1 VTQELRWQLTG
12 HARRLATT
20 GVVLLAAGVAFG
32 RPLLVAAGTPFV
44 VLLAYGL
51 TTRRPETVNVA
62 VTLTPPERTVE
73 GEQVVLHATADT
85 RERADLLALTVPLS
99 PGLRP
104 ATSEDAGP
112 AGAGDELGI
121 NELGVRAGVSR
132 IRELLAQLGPARTPS
147 VDTARAGERRMDE
160 AIALSAGRWGRWT
173 VGPAELL
180 VRTGGG
186 VLQARVPLP
195 VGELAVY
202 PGAGAHSAVLNIG
215 RLPNRAGD
223 HASRVLGEGI
233 EFAGIT
239 EHVAGLSQRRV
250 NWPVSTRRGQLHVNR
265 FSTERALDLVLALDA
280 FSDVGEYG
288 RSSLD
293 VSLRGAV
300 GLAQSYL
307 RRHDRVGVVAVG
319 GILRWLAPDV
329 GERQLYRIAEQL
341 LWVRLDA
348 TFVDP
353 DLERVPRTALP
364 PGALVVLF
372 SPLLDRRAA
381 ESARELRE
389 RGHPV
394 VVVDLLT
401 VEPQPARGNRLGGPA
416 LRLWRL
422 DRMALHRE
430 LSAAG
435 IACVRWDGVTPL
447 DAVLTP
453 LARVP
458 LTARSS

>member
-1 VTQELRWQLTG
+1 MTGAESSTASRWAGVHEIEELRWQLTG

-20 GVVLLAAGVAFG
+20 AVVLLATGVALG

-51 TTRRPETVNVA
+51 AARRPDTIA
-62 VTLTPPERTVE
+62 VDVRLTPPERTVE
-73 GEQVVLHATADT
+73 GEKVELHATAVT
-85 RERADLLALTVPLS
+85 GEPVDLLALTVPLS

-104 ATSEDAGP
+104 ALGEDKP
-112 AGAGDELGI
+112 
-121 NELGVRAGVSR
+121 
-132 IRELLAQLGPARTPS
+132 TPS
-147 VDTARAGERRMDE
+147 VSTAVAGEQRLDDVVE
-160 AIALSAGRWGRWT
+160 LSAGRWGRWT
-173 VGPAELL
+173 VGPTELL

-186 VLQARVPLP
+186 VLQARVARS

-202 PGAGAHSAVLNIG
+202 PSAGAHSAVLSVG

-223 HASRVLGEGI
+223 HASRALGEGI
-233 EFAGIT
+233 EFEGIT

-265 FSTERALDLVLALDA
+265 FATERALDLVLALDA

-288 RSSLD
+288 HSSLD
-293 VSLRGAV
+293 VTLRGAV

-307 RRHDRVGVVAVG
+307 RRHDRVGVVAIG
-319 GILRWLAPDV
+319 GTMRWLAPDV

-353 DLERVPRTALP
+353 DLGRVPRSALP

-394 VVVDLLT
+394 VVIDVLT
-401 VEPQPARGNRLGGPA
+401 VEPRPARGNRLGAPA

-453 LARVP
+453 LARIP
-458 LTARSS
+458 LAARSS

>member
-1 VTQELRWQLTG
+1 MSEPLHWQLTA
-12 HARRLATT
+12 HARRVATIGVVLVGT
-20 GVVLLAAGVAFG
+20 GVVLG
-32 RPLLVAAGTPFV
+32 RPLLAAAGTPFL
-44 VLLAYGL
+44 VLLAYGV
-51 TTRRPETVNVA
+51 TARRPDAVDVA
-62 VTLTPPERTVE
+62 IRLDPDERTVE
-73 GEQVVLHATADT
+73 GERVELRVAAD
-85 RERADLLALTVPLS
+85 AGKPVDLLAVRVPLS
-99 PGLRP
+99 TGLLAP
-104 ATSEDAGP
+104 ATDRDEAAPVTGSDPTTATLRSP
-112 AGAGDELGI
+112 HRRTVPFIRHGA
-121 NELGVRAGVSR
+121 AGVSR
-132 IRELLAQLGPARTPS
+132 
-147 VDTARAGERRMDE
+147 MDE
-160 AIALSAGRWGRWT
+160 VVELAAGRWGRWT
-173 VGPAELL
+173 VGPAELVL
-180 VRTGGG
+180 RTGGG
-186 VLQARVPLP
+186 AIQARVQLP
-195 VGELAVY
+195 AGEIAVY
-202 PGAGAHSAVLNIG
+202 PAAGAHSAVLNVG

-223 HASRVLGEGI
+223 HASRTLGEGI
-233 EFAGIT
+233 EFAGIA

-250 NWPVSTRRGQLHVNR
+250 NWAVSSRRGQLHVNR
-265 FSTERALDLVLALDA
+265 FATERALDLVLALDA

-293 VSLRGAV
+293 VSLRGSV

-307 RRHDRVGVVAVG
+307 RRQDRVGVVAIG

-329 GERQLYRIAEQL
+329 GQRQLYRIAEQL

-348 TFVDP
+348 SFVDP
-353 DLERVPRTALP
+353 DLERVPRSALP

-381 ESARELRE
+381 EAARELRE

-394 VVVDLLT
+394 VVIDVLT
-401 VEPQPARGNRLGGPA
+401 VEPKPARANRLGGPA

-430 LSAAG
+430 LGAAG

-458 LTARSS
+458 LAARSS

>member
-1 VTQELRWQLTG
+1 MNQPLSWQLTA

-20 GVVLLAAGVAFG
+20 GVLLVGSGVVLG
-32 RPLLVAAGTPFV
+32 RSLVAAAGMPFL

-51 TTRRPETVNVA
+51 TARRPDAVDVA
-62 VTLTPPERTVE
+62 ISLEPDERTVE
-73 GEQVVLHATADT
+73 GERIELQIAADAGVPVDLLAVHLPLSSGLREPATDQDEGPPITGSDHATAWRPPRD
-85 RERADLLALTVPLS
+85 RRAVPVIRR
-99 PGLRP
+99 GV
-104 ATSEDAGP
+104 
-112 AGAGDELGI
+112 AGAGRLDEVV
-121 NELGVRAGVSR
+121 ELA
-132 IRELLAQLGPARTPS
+132 
-147 VDTARAGERRMDE
+147 
-160 AIALSAGRWGRWT
+160 AGRWGRWT
-173 VGPAELL
+173 VGPAGLA

-186 VLQARVPLP
+186 TLQARVHVP
-195 VGELAVY
+195 VGEIAVY
-202 PGAGAHSAVLNIG
+202 PAAGAHSAVLNIG
-215 RLPNRAGD
+215 RLPNRVGD
-223 HASRVLGEGI
+223 HASRALGEGI
-233 EFAGIT
+233 EFAGIA

-265 FSTERALDLVLALDA
+265 FATERALDLVLALDA

-307 RRHDRVGVVAVG
+307 RRQDRVGLVAIG

-329 GERQLYRIAEQL
+329 GQRQLYRIAEQL
-341 LWVRLDA
+341 LWVRLD
-348 TFVDP
+348 TSFVGP

-381 ESARELRE
+381 EAARELRE

-394 VVVDLLT
+394 VVIDVLT

-435 IACVRWDGVTPL
+435 VACVRWDGVTPL

-458 LTARSS
+458 LAARSS

>member
-1 VTQELRWQLTG
+1 MTQTLHWRLTG
-12 HARRLATT
+12 HARRLATIGVLLVGT
-20 GVVLLAAGVAFG
+20 GVVLG
-32 RPLLVAAGTPFV
+32 RPLLAAAGAPFL

-51 TTRRPETVNVA
+51 AARRPEAVDVMITVA
-62 VTLTPPERTVE
+62 PDERTVE
-73 GEQVVLHATADT
+73 GEQVELRMRADVGTAV
-85 RERADLLALTVPLS
+85 DLLAVRIPLS
-99 PGLRP
+99 PGLLAPASHPNGGGPAANRSERSSATPGSHRP
-104 ATSEDAGP
+104 PAPVIQLDVAGKGLLEDA
-112 AGAGDELGI
+112 AK
-121 NELGVRAGVSR
+121 
-132 IRELLAQLGPARTPS
+132 LA
-147 VDTARAGERRMDE
+147 
-160 AIALSAGRWGRWT
+160 AGRWGRWAI
-173 VGPAELL
+173 GPAEVV
-180 VRTGGG
+180 VRTGGN
-186 VLQARVPLP
+186 VLQSKSTFRI
-195 VGELAVY
+195 GELAVY
-202 PGAGAHSAVLNIG
+202 PAASAHSAVLSIG

-223 HASRVLGEGI
+223 HASRTLGEGI
-233 EFAGIT
+233 EFAGIA

-250 NWPVSTRRGQLHVNR
+250 NWAVSTRRGQLHVNR
-265 FSTERALDLVLALDA
+265 FATERALDLVLALDA
-280 FSDVGEYG
+280 FSDVGDYG

-307 RRHDRVGVVAVG
+307 RRQDRVGVVAIG

-329 GERQLYRIAEQL
+329 GQRQLYRIAEQL

-348 TFVDP
+348 SFVNP

-394 VVVDLLT
+394 VVVDVLT
-401 VEPQPARGNRLGGPA
+401 AEPRPAPRNRLGEPA

-430 LSAAG
+430 LGAAG
-435 IACVRWDGVTPL
+435 VACVRWDGVTPL
-447 DAVLTP
+447 DAVLSP

-458 LTARSS
+458 LAARSS

>member
-1 VTQELRWQLTG
+1 VNQPLLWQLTG

-20 GVVLLAAGVAFG
+20 GVVLVGSGVVLG
-32 RPLLVAAGTPFV
+32 RPLLAAAGTPFL

-51 TTRRPETVNVA
+51 TARRPDA
-62 VTLTPPERTVE
+62 VDAAISLDPDDRTVE
-73 GEQVVLHATADT
+73 GERVELHITAD
-85 RERADLLALTVPLS
+85 AGVPVDVLAAHISLS
-99 PGLRP
+99 SGLREP
-104 ATSEDAGP
+104 PTDHDEGP
-112 AGAGDELGI
+112 HVPNSQEGTAWQRSRNPRAVPFIRHGVAGAGGLDEVV
-121 NELGVRAGVSR
+121 ELA
-132 IRELLAQLGPARTPS
+132 
-147 VDTARAGERRMDE
+147 
-160 AIALSAGRWGRWT
+160 AGRWGRWT
-173 VGPAELL
+173 VGPAELA

-186 VLQARVPLP
+186 TLQARVYLP
-195 VGELAVY
+195 VGEIAVY
-202 PGAGAHSAVLNIG
+202 PAAGAHSAVLNIG
-215 RLPNRAGD
+215 RLPNRVGD
-223 HASRVLGEGI
+223 HVSRTLGEGI
-233 EFAGIT
+233 EFAGIA

-265 FSTERALDLVLALDA
+265 FATERALDLVLALDA

-307 RRHDRVGVVAVG
+307 RRQDRVGVVAIG

-329 GERQLYRIAEQL
+329 GQRQLYRIAEQL

-348 TFVDP
+348 SFVDP

-372 SPLLDRRAA
+372 SPLLDRRVA
-381 ESARELRE
+381 EAARELRE
-389 RGHPV
+389 RGHPIV
-394 VVVDLLT
+394 VIDVLT
-401 VEPQPARGNRLGGPA
+401 VEPRPGRGNRLGGPA

-430 LSAAG
+430 LGAAG
-435 IACVRWDGVTPL
+435 VSCVRWDGVTPL
-447 DAVLTP
+447 DAVLAP
-453 LARVP
+453 LARVAIA
-458 LTARSS
+458 ARSS